1 MEVGQLGI
9 QMINNNKCKF
19 KKETVSLVL
28 QINNF
33 NKMKVILVKKMERAK
48 AITANKMT
56 QNQVKMKI
64 LAKKV

>member
-28 QINNF
+28 LINSF
-33 NKMKVILVKKMERAK
+33 NKMKVILVKKMEIAK
-48 AITANKMT
+48 AIMTNKMT
-56 QNQVKMKI
+56 QDQVKMKI
-64 LAKKV
+64 LVKKV